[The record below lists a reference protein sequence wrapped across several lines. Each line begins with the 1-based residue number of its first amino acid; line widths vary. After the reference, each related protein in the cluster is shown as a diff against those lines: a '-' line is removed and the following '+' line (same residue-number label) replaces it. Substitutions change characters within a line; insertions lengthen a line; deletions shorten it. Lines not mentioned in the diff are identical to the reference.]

1 MLCVLLSTSLL
12 VCGANLLEID
22 MARIPYADV
31 QGMVEEEAARFGVDP
46 SIVRGIIAAE
56 NSGSPETAAKFSTV
70 MPGAVS
76 RANARGIMQV
86 TPVGLKEAQNRGLV
100 PSDWKHEDL
109 STDVRKGVTAGV
121 AYLKYLTGISSN
133 PLEIAAMYNAGPS
146 GGRRKVLPA
155 ETQLYNRKFAAAT
168 GLPMDN
174 TPSQTGVATGDD
186 YYTGT
191 QTAPTTPTATGN
203 PAGSGINDMVTSL
216 LGSLSSSNDAIGG
229 IVQMLQGNTKRNQSL
244 MQQNTAAAAGVS
256 TAAVAL
262 AGQKAELDFR
272 VQSVQQQTQALL
284 GMNPED
290 AENELTRST
299 AALTAAQT
307 QRAAVRQEYDQLSQV
322 DLLTN
327 PLGYIFAQ
335 LKLPTVAARHD
346 NLVAAEKSAV
356 DNISTR
362 LGVIKAANSTLT
374 ANTAAAAKEIQ
385 LQAADL
391 SAQQAQ
397 IKLREQEI
405 ANNSAMAGSA
415 MQIAQLT
422 DKMGDNR
429 RQAMQLKIQNAQWEE
444 SSRIRQQEFGERM
457 EVLTAQRADR
467 KKKQAADAALST
479 GLQRVSQLMGLPTPM
494 TIEDFDKLQGP
505 TKMAWAAAAIN
516 SSLGPDLHGAVET
529 LRMIGGNPGTI
540 QNQNPGFGA
549 LLQKMDAARNE
560 YVTAARR
567 PNATGKVP
575 SAKEADKLGSDNY
588 ENVLES
594 SMKDRRAAANLTAP
608 NWDRTFNPYKAEHEV
623 MLDKVKNG
631 ELKELQNN
639 IYVRTLQN
647 IVATEGVPNGIVTG
661 EQADR
666 AFRAIAENVKAKQL
680 DPASAAAQIVEYHKL
695 AAARNLKFY
704 QYNLMGLPMQ
714 SHYMVSMKPAGKV
727 WGTGDPIPVD
737 LFNPA
742 QVENAITKMVIES
755 SYTMKDFPM
764 QQQLG
769 NVMTGT
775 GSAMRNLFSAPQ

>member
-1 MLCVLLSTSLL
+1 
-12 VCGANLLEID
+12 

-86 TPVGLKEAQNRGLV
+86 TPVGLKEAQNRGLI

-109 STDVRKGVTAGV
+109 STDIRKGVTAGV
-121 AYLKYLTGISSN
+121 AYLKYLTGLSSN
-133 PLEIAAMYNAGPS
+133 PLEIAAMYNAGPT

-174 TPSQTGVATGDD
+174 NPAQIGAATGDD
-186 YYTGT
+186 YYTAVPQG
-191 QTAPTTPTATGN
+191 TPTATGQ
-203 PAGSGINDMVTSL
+203 PAGSNINDMVTSL
-216 LGSLSSSNDAIGG
+216 LGSLATSNDTIGG
-229 IVQMLQGNTKRNQSL
+229 IVEMLQGNTKRNQAL
-244 MQQNTAAAAGVS
+244 MTQNAQQAQGVAIAAG
-256 TAAVAL
+256 AL
-262 AGQKAELDFR
+262 AGQKAEIDFR

-284 GMNPED
+284 GMNPEE

-335 LKLPTVAARHD
+335 LKLPSIAARHD

-385 LQAADL
+385 LKAADL
-391 SAQQAQ
+391 SVQQAQ

-405 ANNSAMAGSA
+405 ANNSAMAGQA
-415 MQIAQLT
+415 LQIAQLT

-429 RQAMQLKIQNAQWEE
+429 RQAIQLQIQQANHEE
-444 SSRIRQQEFGERM
+444 SQRVRKEEFEIRM
-457 EVLTAQRADR
+457 EQLTAARADR
-467 KKKQAADAALST
+467 EKKQATDAALST
-479 GLQRVSQLMGLPTPM
+479 GLQRVSQLLGMPVAM
-494 TIEDFDKLQGP
+494 TIEDFDKLQGA
-505 TKMAWAAAAIN
+505 TKMAWAAATVN
-516 SSLGPDLHGAVET
+516 SALGPDLHGAVET
-529 LRMIGGNPGTI
+529 LRMIGGNPGAI
-540 QNQNPGFGA
+540 QSQNPGFGT
-549 LLQKMDAARNE
+549 LLQKLDASRNE
-560 YVTAARR
+560 YITAARR
-567 PNATGKVP
+567 PGPTGKAP
-575 SAKEADKLGSDNY
+575 SAKEADKLGSENY
-588 ENVLES
+588 ENMLES
-594 SMKDRRAAANLTAP
+594 SMKDRKAAANLTAP

-631 ELKELQNN
+631 EFPELQNN
-639 IYVRTLQN
+639 IYVRTLRN
-647 IVATEGVPNGIVTG
+647 IVGEKGENLKDGIVSG

-666 AFRAIAENVKAKQL
+666 AFRAIAENIKAGQIA
-680 DPASAAAQIVEYHKL
+680 PAAAAKQIVEYHKL

-714 SHYMVSMKPAGKV
+714 SHYMVAMKPAGKV
-727 WGTGDPIPVD
+727 WGTGDPLPVD
-737 LFNPA
+737 LFNTT
-742 QVENAITKMVIES
+742 QTENALTRMVLDSTIQS
-755 SYTMKDFPM
+755 ADLLKARN
-764 QQQLG
+764 L
-769 NVMTGT
+769 MTPSGAAA
-775 GSAMRNLFSAPQ
+775 GFAAEKLKGLFSAPQ